1 MLPPKKWHEG
11 SLVNITF
18 KKVSSKEIRWKQRF
32 QNFEKSLNY
41 LEQAMQIQNP
51 DIIQK
56 AGLIQFFEMGFELSW
71 NVMKEYMEEQGFLEL
86 RSPRDTIKK
95 AFEIQLITD
104 GHAWLRTL
112 QNRNL
117 TSHTYDEENAEKV
130 VKEIQSVYYPIL
142 KEIYNRLKPEL

>member
-1 MLPPKKWHEG
+1 MGNE
-11 SLVNITF
+11 
-18 KKVSSKEIRWKQRF
+18 EIRWKQRF

-41 LEQAMQIQNP
+41 LEHAMQIQNP

-71 NVMKEYMEEQGFLEL
+71 NVMKEYMEELGFLEL

-117 TSHTYDEENAEKV
+117 TSHTYDEDTAEKV
-130 VKEIQSVYYPIL
+130 VAEIQSVYYPLL